1 MCQHLSF
8 IGFGKATGG
17 KAKVRT
23 GLGKSDCPGSQG
35 GLWKRVKKRAPYF
48 YPDVG
53 WVTVALGS
61 EFSMS
66 GLRIRG
72 YRGVAAGRT
81 RLA

>member
-48 YPDVG
+48 YPDDTIANFLLLEPIPIGSVG
-53 WVTVALGS
+53 K
-61 EFSMS
+61 
-66 GLRIRG
+66 
-72 YRGVAAGRT
+72 
-81 RLA
+81 

>member
-48 YPDVG
+48 YPDGAADKAVSFAG
-53 WVTVALGS
+53 CESPYRQLPD
-61 EFSMS
+61 S
-66 GLRIRG
+66 GG
-72 YRGVAAGRT
+72 
-81 RLA
+81 